1 MKELSWLILTI
12 GVLWMVAQ
20 IIRSY
25 VWQKRLSG
33 KTNRKYDLLKTPMFY
48 FQGAVIS
55 TLAIALLLTN
65 TPQFEDLAKNV
76 NEGAVTVLSD
86 NFSKFAIANKDNA
99 PENSD
104 DNNYDMRAHAEV
116 SNMVLTLSIDQIIY
130 IEAGSEVF
138 VKDLISKTPT
148 LVVEYALRIRSI
160 AVFMAA
166 DSSNKPHTLHLF
178 ESNGIYYMQDET
190 TNITYRLLVD

>member
-1 MKELSWLILTI
+1 MKELSWLILAI
-12 GVLWMVAQ
+12 GVLWMIVQ

-33 KTNRKYDLLKTPMFY
+33 KTNRKYDLFKTPMFY

-55 TLAIALLLTN
+55 ALAIALLLTN

-76 NEGAVTVLSD
+76 NEGAFTVLQ
-86 NFSKFAIANKDNA
+86 NNISKFAATNKDNDS
-99 PENSD
+99 ETD
-104 DNNYDMRAHAEV
+104 DEGKYDMRAHAEV

-130 IEAGSEVF
+130 LEAGSEAF

-160 AVFMAA
+160 AVFAAA

-190 TNITYRLLVD
+190 TNITYRLLVE